1 MYIIKRTH
9 GERAHAHTQN
19 GHADTET
26 DRQAGR
32 QREAERD
39 RKRELRNGRES
50 EEERLLSC
58 GEVERTTA
66 SRGLSG
72 VKCASACAFM
82 NLNTVVQP
90 ELGLEF
96 NPRDRALACDALRCG
111 ALSGALDVATF
122 ASSGTPSVV
131 PRPASIARAM
141 ASAGHARAARKSS
154 MIC

>member
-1 MYIIKRTH
+1 M
-9 GERAHAHTQN
+9 GERAKKS
-19 GHADTET
+19 D
-26 DRQAGR
+26 
-32 QREAERD
+32 
-39 RKRELRNGRES
+39 S
-50 EEERLLSC
+50 SLSC
-58 GEVERTTA
+58 GEVERTSA

-82 NLNTVVQP
+82 NLNTIVQS

-96 NPRDRALACDALRCG
+96 NPRDRALACDALRCD

-141 ASAGHARAARKSS
+141 ASAGHARAVRKSS